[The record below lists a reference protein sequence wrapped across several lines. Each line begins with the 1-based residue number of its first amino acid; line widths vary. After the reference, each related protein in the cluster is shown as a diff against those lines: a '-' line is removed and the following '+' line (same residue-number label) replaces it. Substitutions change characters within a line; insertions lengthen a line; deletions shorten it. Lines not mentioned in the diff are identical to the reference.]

1 MLKAF
6 SKENIKK
13 FGRDF
18 KFSFYCVSHPMDGFW
33 DLTHEKRGSYAVA
46 TLNLFLVI
54 ATRLA
59 MVRYLGFLFNDTYW
73 PEENVF
79 KYLAAILF
87 ALGFWCVSN
96 WALTT
101 LFDGKGKLG
110 QIYIASCYCLSPYW
124 IVHIPLIIFSNFVTL
139 NEADLISVISTV
151 ALVFCGFLVFCA
163 MTQIHEY
170 SFGKA
175 FLFIIFTIFGICVMI
190 FILLIFF
197 SMVSQGVG
205 YFVSLYRELKFRL

>member
-6 SKENIKK
+6 SKENMMK
-13 FGRDF
+13 FTKDL
-18 KFSFYCVSHPMDGFW
+18 KFAFYCTTHPMDGFW

-46 TLNLFLVI
+46 NLMLFLVLI
-54 ATRLA
+54 TRIF

-73 PEENVF
+73 PKENIF
-79 KYLAAILF
+79 KYLGSILF
-87 ALGFWCVSN
+87 PLLLWCVAN

-110 QIYIASCYCLSPYW
+110 QIYIATVYCLIPYW
-124 IVHIPLIIFSNFVTL
+124 VVHIPLVIISNFVTL
-139 NEADLISVISTV
+139 NEADLINVVSSVTM
-151 ALVFCGFLVFCA
+151 VFCGILVVCA
-163 MTQIHEY
+163 MMQIHEY
-170 SFGKA
+170 SFGKTL
-175 FLFIIFTIFGICVMI
+175 LFMVGTVLGISIII

-205 YFVSLYRELKFRL
+205 YFVSIYREIKFRI